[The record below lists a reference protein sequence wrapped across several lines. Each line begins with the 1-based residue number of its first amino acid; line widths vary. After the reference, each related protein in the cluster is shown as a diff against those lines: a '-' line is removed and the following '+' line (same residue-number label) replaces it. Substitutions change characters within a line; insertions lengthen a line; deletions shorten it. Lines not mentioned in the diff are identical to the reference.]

1 MPLYP
6 SQVSQ
11 RGTHD
16 CRLDYVSTS
25 QIKLNCFGG
34 NRILINGQQCVIPS
48 AGIVSAIPA
57 TSPNNNHY
65 VYVTP
70 SMTLGFGAVGLPNA
84 PTLDAYGMPIVDG
97 NPNAV
102 LVGMIHA
109 QNGAIDGPRLV
120 CSYWNRKW
128 RFEIA
133 QAVVSTTSYNAFADL
148 GLYVFWVGFLGDT
161 YEVVLSGSVASNTA
175 GTTNGTQVQVNG
187 EALQNQ
193 HLFMGVQDTYYPIG
207 VRGTVRNL
215 ATAGL
220 QSAALF
226 GAVFNPG
233 GNNSVWYPN
242 LCVRHQA

>member
-6 SQVSQ
+6 SPISQ

-102 LVGMIHA
+102 LVGIIHA

-120 CSYWNRKW
+120 SSYWNRKW

-133 QAVVSTTSYNAFADL
+133 QAVVNTTSYNAFVEL
-148 GLYVFWVGFLGDT
+148 GVRPYWIGFLGDA
-161 YEVVLSGSVASNTA
+161 YEVALSGSIATSYANT
-175 GTTNGTQVQVNG
+175 TSGTQVNVDN
-187 EALQNQ
+187 EAMQNQ
-193 HLFMGVQDTYYPIG
+193 HHTMVVADTYYPIG
-207 VRGTVRNL
+207 IRGNMRTLNASGL
-215 ATAGL
+215 HSAGL
-220 QSAALF
+220 L
-226 GAVFNPG
+226 GAIYTPG
-233 GNNSVWYPN
+233 SNSVWYPN